1 MKKSFPPF
9 FPLVCALLCA
19 VGTLTVFDACPMKED
34 GTWMRCHSARDL
46 SLLLSLGISA
56 LLLTAALVP
65 SRHLRLALYLLS
77 LVGCVVLFLVPGS
90 ISSMC
95 MMKTM
100 RCYTVMQPF
109 VRVMA
114 VLTALTILI
123 PLIRVFRKS

>member
-1 MKKSFPPF
+1 MKKSFLHF
-9 FPLVCALLCA
+9 IPLICALLCA
-19 VGTLTVFDACPMKED
+19 LGTVTVFDACPMKED

-56 LLLTAALVP
+56 LLLTALLVP
-65 SRHLRLALYLLS
+65 RRLVRLMLYLLS
-77 LVGCVVLFLVPGS
+77 MVGCIVLFLVPGT

-109 VRVMA
+109 VRVMS
-114 VLTALTILI
+114 VLTALTSLP
-123 PLIRVFRKS
+123 PLISIFRKT